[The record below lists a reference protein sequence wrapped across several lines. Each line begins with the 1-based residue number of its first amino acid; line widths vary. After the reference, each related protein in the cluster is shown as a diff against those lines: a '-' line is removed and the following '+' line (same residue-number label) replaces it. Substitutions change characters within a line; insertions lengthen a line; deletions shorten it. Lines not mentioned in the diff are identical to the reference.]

1 MNFSSRKNI
10 VFLILTGFFITNAI
24 VAELIG
30 GKLFGMGPFVVSV
43 GILPWPV
50 VFLTTDLMNEYFGKK
65 GVRMITFLTAGL
77 ITYSYFL
84 LYGGMET
91 QAVSFS
97 PVDDH
102 SFNVVFG
109 QSQWII
115 IGSIVAF
122 IISQL
127 IDIGLFW
134 FFKKRTGDRM
144 IWLRATGS
152 TVISQLFDSFI
163 VAGIAFWL
171 TGKVT
176 LSEYIVMAF
185 SGYVVKLGIAILIT
199 PLIYAGHF
207 GIKRYLRG
215 EE

>member
-1 MNFSSRKNI
+1 MNFSKKNI
-10 VFLILTGFFITNAI
+10 VFIILVGIFITNAI
-24 VAELIG
+24 VAELTG
-30 GKLFGMGPFVVSV
+30 GKLMGIGPFVVSV
-43 GILPWPV
+43 GILPWPI

-65 GVRMITFLTAGL
+65 GVKLITYITAGL
-77 ITYSYFL
+77 ITYSYFV
-84 LYGGMET
+84 LYAGMKIN
-91 QAVSFS
+91 AVDFS
-97 PVDDH
+97 PVDDN
-102 SFNVVFG
+102 SFNIVFG

-127 IDIGLFW
+127 IDIGMFW
-134 FFKKRTGDRM
+134 FFKKRTGDKM

-152 TVISQLFDSFI
+152 TVVSQLFDSFI
-163 VAGIAFWL
+163 VAGIAFWM

-176 LSEYIVMAF
+176 FQEYIVMAI

-207 GIKRYLRG
+207 GIKKYLK

>member
-1 MNFSSRKNI
+1 MNFSKKNI
-10 VFLILTGFFITNAI
+10 VFLILTGIFITNAI
-24 VAELIG
+24 VAELTG
-30 GKLFGMGPFVVSV
+30 GKLMEIGPFVVSV
-43 GILPWPV
+43 GILPWPI

-77 ITYSYFL
+77 ITYSYFV
-84 LYGGMET
+84 LYAGM
-91 QAVSFS
+91 AVKSVNFS
-97 PVDDH
+97 PVDDN
-102 SFNVVFG
+102 SFNIVFG

-115 IGSIVAF
+115 IGSIIAF

-127 IDIGLFW
+127 IDIGMFW

-176 LSEYIVMAF
+176 FHEYIVMAI
-185 SGYVVKLGIAILIT
+185 SGYIVKLGIAILIT

-207 GIKRYLRG
+207 GIKRYLK
-215 EE
+215 EEN

>member
-10 VFLILTGFFITNAI
+10 VFLILTVFFVTNAV
-24 VAELIG
+24 VAELTG
-30 GKLFGMGPFVVSV
+30 GKLMEIGPFVVSV
-43 GILPWPV
+43 GILPWPI

-77 ITYSYFL
+77 ISYSYFV
-84 LYGGMET
+84 LYAGMNVK
-91 QAVSFS
+91 AVHFS
-97 PVDDH
+97 PVDDT

-127 IDIGLFW
+127 IDIGMFW

-163 VAGIAFWL
+163 VAGIAFWM

-176 LSEYIVMAF
+176 FQEYIIMAC

-207 GIKRYLRG
+207 GIKRFIKN

>member
-1 MNFSSRKNI
+1 MNFSRKNI
-10 VFLILTGFFITNAI
+10 VFIILTGIFITNAI

-77 ITYSYFL
+77 ISYCFL
-84 LYGGMET
+84 ILYAGMGT
-91 QAVSFS
+91 KAVSFS
-97 PVDDH
+97 PVDDN

-122 IISQL
+122 ITSQL

-134 FFKKRTGDRM
+134 FFKKRTGDKM

-152 TVISQLFDSFI
+152 TVISQIFDSFI

-185 SGYVVKLGIAILIT
+185 SGYLVKLGIAILIT